1 VAEAGKVAAEP
12 APLVWQARIDALLA
26 SGEQAKAIELLEM
39 WSRQS
44 AWTPWVMERLGTLQL
59 AAGQRL
65 AAGRAFFWAG
75 RRDRSDVAEV
85 IAEFLAS
92 VRRRPDRLV
101 ASLPRKAR
109 LSIERLPEPLQQE
122 LRQFGV
128 TDAVVAKA
136 NRPESKWSM
145 QLLTLVLLTV
155 LGLAVVGGWTLLRAL
170 REWLIALLG

>member
-1 VAEAGKVAAEP
+1 M
-12 APLVWQARIDALLA
+12 VWQDRIEALVA
-26 SGEQAKAIELLEM
+26 SGHQAKAIELLEM
-39 WSRQS
+39 WSRQC
-44 AWTPWVMERLGTLQL
+44 ALTPWVMERLGTLHL

-101 ASLPRKAR
+101 ATLPRKAR

-122 LRQFGV
+122 LRQLGV

-136 NRPESKWSM
+136 NRPESRWSM
-145 QLLTLVLLTV
+145 VLLTGLLVTV
-155 LGLAVVGGWTLLRAL
+155 LVLAVVGGWTCLRAL
-170 REWLIALLG
+170 REWLGALLG